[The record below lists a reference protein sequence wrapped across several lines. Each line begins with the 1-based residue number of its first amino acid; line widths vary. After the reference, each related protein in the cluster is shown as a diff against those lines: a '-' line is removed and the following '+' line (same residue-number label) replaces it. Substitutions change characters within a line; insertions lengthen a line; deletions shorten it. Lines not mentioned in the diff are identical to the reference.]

1 MIVQGFNYERHG
13 IVSFRPAEVKMESR
27 LDIRYNFNNIW
38 VGIYYEKQLEAFLGF
53 PNYFYQDR
61 FGNKIDASEG
71 RLANTRST
79 NTIILNISKT
89 INF

>member
-1 MIVQGFNYERHG
+1 
-13 IVSFRPAEVKMESR
+13 MESR

-38 VGIYYEKQLEAFLGF
+38 FGIYYEKQLEAFLGF